1 MGGNAKKKKILV
13 VDDEA
18 SFCSLLKLNLERR
31 GPFEVL
37 TTSNPHVVVKLAKE
51 NQPDLILL
59 DILMPE
65 MDGMTVAA
73 GLKGNKYTED
83 IPIAFLTAL
92 ADEEEVRNIKYHT
105 GDKYILSKLGTNE
118 ELMTSVAKILTTNAS
133 GKKSQFE

>member
-1 MGGNAKKKKILV
+1 MGGSAIKKKILL
-13 VDDEA
+13 VDDET
-18 SFCSLLKLNLERR
+18 SFCALLKLNLESR

-37 TTSNPHVVVKLAKE
+37 TTSNPLAVEKLAKE

-73 GLKGNKYTED
+73 GLKGNKETED

-92 ADEEEVRNIKYHT
+92 ADEEDVRNIKCQA
-105 GDKYILSKLGTNE
+105 GDKFILSKLGTNE
-118 ELMTSVAKILTTNAS
+118 ELMTSITEILAGKSS
-133 GKKSQFE
+133 GKKYHC

>member
-1 MGGNAKKKKILV
+1 MGGKAIKKKILL

-18 SFCSLLKLNLERR
+18 SFCALLKLNLEKR

-73 GLKGNKYTED
+73 D
-83 IPIAFLTAL
+83 
-92 ADEEEVRNIKYHT
+92 
-105 GDKYILSKLGTNE
+105 
-118 ELMTSVAKILTTNAS
+118 
-133 GKKSQFE
+133 

>member
-1 MGGNAKKKKILV
+1 MGGSAIKKKILV
-13 VDDEA
+13 VDDET
-18 SFCSLLKLNLERR
+18 SFCALLKLNLERR

-37 TTSNPHVVVKLAKE
+37 TTSNPHAVVKLAKE

-73 GLKGNKYTED
+73 GLKGNKDTED

-92 ADEEEVRNIKYHT
+92 ADEEEVRDMKGKT
-105 GDKYILSKLGTNE
+105 GDNYILSKLTTTE
-118 ELMTSVAKILTTNAS
+118 ELIMSISDILT
-133 GKKSQFE
+133 

>member
-1 MGGNAKKKKILV
+1 MGGCTIKKKILLI
-13 VDDEA
+13 DDET
-18 SFCSLLKLNLERR
+18 SFCALLKLNLESR

-37 TTSNPHVVVKLAKE
+37 TTSNPHAAGKLAKE

-73 GLKGNKYTED
+73 GLKGNKDTEN
-83 IPIAFLTAL
+83 IPVVFLTAL
-92 ADEEEVRNIKYHT
+92 ADEEEVRNIKCQT

-118 ELMTSVAKILTTNAS
+118 ELMIFISEILAAKS
-133 GKKSQFE
+133 GGKKYRC

>member
-1 MGGNAKKKKILV
+1 MGGSAIKKKILL
-13 VDDEA
+13 VDDET
-18 SFCSLLKLNLERR
+18 SFCALLKLNLERR

-37 TTSNPHVVVKLAKE
+37 TTSNPHAVVKLAKE

-65 MDGMTVAA
+65 MDGMTLAA
-73 GLKGNKYTED
+73 SLKGNKDTED

-92 ADEEEVRNIKYHT
+92 ADEEEVRNIKCQT

-118 ELMTSVAKILTTNAS
+118 ELLISVTEILAAKSS
-133 GKKSQFE
+133 GKKYQC